1 LVAVSISSSWK
12 EIWLSP
18 ISRLSRR
25 NAVQRRLFRPEDW
38 WHGRCAGSDTT
49 IECPMSIVL
58 LVDDDADNLRALQE
72 VIETAGHEVVP
83 AADGADALD
92 KLDKFNPQIIISDWQ
107 MPGIDGWALCSRVR
121 DLPQYT
127 RLPVV
132 LLSANV
138 VPLGENGCWSVFFR
152 KPVDLEIL
160 LRCVQELCSVSRIS
174 HGTYLI
180 GLGPASSRWQPV
192 DTRCWP

>member
-1 LVAVSISSSWK
+1 
-12 EIWLSP
+12 
-18 ISRLSRR
+18 
-25 NAVQRRLFRPEDW
+25 
-38 WHGRCAGSDTT
+38 
-49 IECPMSIVL
+49 MSIVL

-72 VIETAGHEVVP
+72 VIESAGHRVMPVM
-83 AADGADALD
+83 DGVDALE
-92 KLDKFNPQIIISDWQ
+92 KLAALNPQIIISDWQ
-107 MPGIDGWALCSRVR
+107 MPGMDGWALCRRVR

-138 VPLGENGCWSVFFR
+138 VPLAENGCWSAFFR
-152 KPVDLEIL
+152 KPVDLEVL
-160 LRCVQELCSVSRIS
+160 LRCLKELCSAGRIS
-174 HGTYLI
+174 RSAFLM